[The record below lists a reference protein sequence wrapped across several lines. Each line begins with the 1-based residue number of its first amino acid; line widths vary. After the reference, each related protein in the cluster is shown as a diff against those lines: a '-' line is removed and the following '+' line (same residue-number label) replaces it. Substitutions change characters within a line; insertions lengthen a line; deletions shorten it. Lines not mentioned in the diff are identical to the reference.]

1 MNRYQASEGEIKILK
16 IFCER
21 AISRSLLIPIDF
33 LNLWL
38 EILRQQSE
46 GLIDRATHRT
56 RKTRIKS

>member
-1 MNRYQASEGEIKILK
+1 MNRCQASEGEIKILK
-16 IFCER
+16 IFWER

-33 LNLWL
+33 LNPWL

-46 GLIDRATHRT
+46 GLIDRATHRA